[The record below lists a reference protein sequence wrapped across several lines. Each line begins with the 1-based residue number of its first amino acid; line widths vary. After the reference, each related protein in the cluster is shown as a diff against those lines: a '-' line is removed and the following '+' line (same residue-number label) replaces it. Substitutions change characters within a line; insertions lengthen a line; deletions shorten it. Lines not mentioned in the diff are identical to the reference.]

1 MEDFKKQLKTTSK
14 HFDTLNINWIRSFKD
29 LFQFFPRA
37 YEDRSDI
44 KNISNLEF
52 DKSQTLRAKVV
63 SKKPVIFW
71 NGRKIREIH
80 ITDENDLPASIQ
92 YRNSPFMA
100 SKLKVWEWF
109 LIIWKPK
116 LERWKV
122 SFSHPDIAETSP
134 PEATNIDD
142 LAWNLAGRII
152 PIYPETWGIKSSWF
166 AKRTWDNLN
175 MVESLFPEFLPPEIL
190 KKYNLLSLSDMIKN
204 LHYPENKDFLK
215 QAQRRLFFDKLLRIQ
230 ISSKLVKDSYQNQAK
245 LEKTQAVREVI
256 KTFLSRL
263 PFELTKAQKRA
274 IKEIID
280 DTTSD
285 KPMLRLLQWDVWS
298 WKTLVAAAAAFYE
311 IQNSSQVAF
320 LAPTEVLAQQHY
332 RWVAKYFLPM
342 WINIALLTGS
352 TTPAEKQKI
361 KLGLAEWSIKFVV
374 WTHALLQED
383 VIFKNLSFVVID
395 EQHKFGVK
403 QRWFFQRFGS
413 PHILQMTATP
423 IPRSLTL
430 AFFGEFD
437 TSILDEMPAWRKE
450 ISTKAINEEQFFK
463 LEKWINWK
471 ISQGQKIYIVVP
483 LVEESES
490 LEDVQSVITEFD
502 NISNL
507 FPQHQVELLHWK
519 MTPRSKDEAM
529 QKFKGS
535 ANILVSTTVIEVWVD
550 VPEATVIVIKNAER
564 FGLSQLHQL
573 RWRVW
578 RNDLQ
583 SYCFLVSKKTT
594 KRLKAMEETNDWFK
608 LSQIDLEMRGA
619 WEILGTRQS
628 WETDVPYEIMANLE
642 FLEQVKN
649 AAGDIIENHKNWLE
663 EEKNKNW
670 IGNKGGILV

>member
-1 MEDFKKQLKTTSK
+1 MDFKKQLKTTSK

-29 LFQFFPRA
+29 LFQNFPRA

-44 KNISNLEF
+44 KNISSLEF
-52 DKSQTLRAKVV
+52 DKPQTLRAKVV
-63 SKKPVIFW
+63 SKKPIIFW
-71 NGRKIREIH
+71 NWRKIREI
-80 ITDENDLPASIQ
+80 IVNDENDFPASIQ

-100 SKLKVWEWF
+100 SKLKVWEWY

-116 LERWKV
+116 LEKWKV
-122 SFSHPDIAETSP
+122 SFSHPDIAETTP
-134 PEATNIDD
+134 PETTNIDE
-142 LAWNLAGRII
+142 LAWNLAGRIV
-152 PIYPETWGIKSSWF
+152 PIYSEIGWIKSSWF
-166 AKRTWDNLN
+166 AKRTWDNLAL
-175 MVESLFPEFLPPEIL
+175 VDELFPEFLPLEIL
-190 KKYNLLSLSDMIKN
+190 EKYNLPTLNDMIKN
-204 LHYPENKDFLK
+204 LHYPEDKNSLK

-230 ISSKLVKDSYQNQAK
+230 ISSKLVKDTYQNQAK

-256 KTFLSRL
+256 KQFLSKL

-285 KPMLRLLQWDVWS
+285 KPMLRLLQWDVGS
-298 WKTLVAAAAAFYE
+298 WKTLVAAAAGFYE
-311 IQNSSQVAF
+311 IQNWSQVAF

-332 RWVAKYFLPM
+332 RWVAKYFLPI
-342 WINIALLTGS
+342 WIPIALLTGS
-352 TTPAEKQKI
+352 TTASEKQKI
-361 KLGLAEWSIKFVV
+361 KAGLADWNIKFVV

-383 VIFKNLSFVVID
+383 VDFKNLSFVVID

-403 QRWFFQRFGS
+403 QRWFFQKFGS

-437 TSILDEMPAWRKE
+437 TSILDEMPAWRKQ
-450 ISTKAINEEQFFK
+450 IATKAINEEQFYK
-463 LEKWINWK
+463 LENWINTK
-471 ISQGQKIYIVVP
+471 ISQGQKIYVVVP

-490 LEDVQSVITEFD
+490 LEDVQSVITEYE

-519 MTPRSKDEAM
+519 MTPKLKDEAM
-529 QKFKGS
+529 QKFKWS
-535 ANILVSTTVIEVWVD
+535 WNILVSTTVIEVWVD
-550 VPEATVIVIKNAER
+550 VPEATVIIIKNAER

-594 KRLKAMEETNDWFK
+594 KRLKAMEETNDGFK
-608 LSQIDLEMRGA
+608 LSQIDLEMRWA
-619 WEILGTRQS
+619 WELLWTRQS

-649 AAGDIIENHKNWLE
+649 AAVDIIENHKDWLE
-663 EEKNKNW
+663 QEKNKNW
-670 IGNKGGILV
+670 IGNKWGILV